1 MDNERTGNSCKYI
14 YTAFLS
20 MLFAMIIILGIQ
32 YGFTILTVL
41 SFLSLVLY
49 IVCLVYVAKNKS
61 YAYLL
66 TAGMLNALT
75 SFFAEMLNVV
85 LVRQLGTSDSYVW
98 IIAVSELS
106 IIGISLFPGK
116 YLYTHKI
123 AKQKIQKYDWWK
135 GCLTILICSIV
146 VRCLFQKISP
156 LISDDHKLIYSI
168 IIIMIVG
175 IIFQIVNWMMVF
187 RFVAEK
193 TKGKS

>member
-1 MDNERTGNSCKYI
+1 MLRKTNHTLICLPPEC
-14 YTAFLS
+14 S
-20 MLFAMIIILGIQ
+20 MPWLH
-32 YGFTILTVL
+32 
-41 SFLSLVLY
+41 
-49 IVCLVYVAKNKS
+49 
-61 YAYLL
+61 
-66 TAGMLNALT
+66 
-75 SFFAEMLNVV
+75 FFAEMLNVV
-85 LVRQLGTSDSYVW
+85 LVRQLGASDSFVW

-116 YLYTHKI
+116 YLYTNKI

-168 IIIMIVG
+168 IIIIMIVG
-175 IIFQIVNWMMVF
+175 IMFQIVNWMIVF

-193 TKGKS
+193 TNGKSWPDFRNIKTVHPYLEMPKARRQRPCLRAFEVLW

>member
-1 MDNERTGNSCKYI
+1 
-14 YTAFLS
+14 

-41 SFLSLVLY
+41 SFLSLMLY
-49 IVCLVYVAKNKS
+49 ISCLVYVVKNKS

-75 SFFAEMLNVV
+75 SFYAEMLNVV
-85 LVRQLGTSDSYVW
+85 LVRQIGSSGSFVW
-98 IIAVSELS
+98 IIAASELC

-116 YLYTHKI
+116 YLYTNKI
-123 AKQKIQKYDWWK
+123 AKQKVQKYDWWK

-175 IIFQIVNWMMVF
+175 NIFQIVNWMMVF

-193 TKGKS
+193 TKGKSD

>member
-1 MDNERTGNSCKYI
+1 MLLIKQMAQPRLVELQVC
-14 YTAFLS
+14 
-20 MLFAMIIILGIQ
+20 LFALISENKI
-32 YGFTILTVL
+32 
-41 SFLSLVLY
+41 LVLY
-49 IVCLVYVAKNKS
+49 FVCLVYVVKNKS

-85 LVRQLGTSDSYVW
+85 LVSQIGTSDSFVW

-116 YLYTHKI
+116 YLYTNKI
-123 AKQKIQKYDWWK
+123 SRLKIQKYDWWK

-175 IIFQIVNWMMVF
+175 IMFQIVNWMMVF

-193 TKGKS
+193 TNGKS

>member
-1 MDNERTGNSCKYI
+1 MSRETKISIRGIMRRIGRIYGDSDLFSLLMQYAESARLAVRGRIKYQNFFSAVKNAVI
-14 YTAFLS
+14 PEK
-20 MLFAMIIILGIQ
+20 
-32 YGFTILTVL
+32 LTDPGLISAAVSPDGR
-41 SFLSLVLY
+41 SFSYRELSLFN
-49 IVCLVYVAKNKS
+49 A
-61 YAYLL
+61 YA
-66 TAGMLNALT
+66 A
-75 SFFAEMLNVV
+75 
-85 LVRQLGTSDSYVW
+85 

-116 YLYTHKI
+116 YLYTNKI

-146 VRCLFQKISP
+146 VRCLFRKISP

-193 TKGKS
+193 TNGKS